1 MIELLEKKEL
11 EVPFIQVNFF
21 TDQQEATSSEDGQ
34 EGILSLTN
42 IFPSPETKNKYT
54 LNNDNKFIFV
64 SSASIFKSKDSVNF
78 ASISFSVLNEAIDVF
93 FKIVEEGKFITVK
106 LGYIDPNGEQNSQ
119 NSIAFE
125 GITDIPSVD
134 CTENG
139 EILLTVRANEA
150 VSIMKVARASRTFVN
165 TKSIKGVTEYIFGKY
180 RDTIQLAENIEYPED
195 AKQTAGPTSLAK
207 LKLNKQNN
215 ITDLDYLKLCYR
227 AIGYD
232 FQVEFPKTGTA
243 IKTPEIKFSKLNKDS
258 NGNITLLKEEDVA
271 VLNWKNSKT
280 NVRSIAFSGK
290 DAAKKGNFLID
301 ENGNPKEVEVYTE
314 DGEEVWIFDEQKMK
328 DFLRVKKSEIGKY
341 DSLIYE
347 ALDAAASMSREQR
360 RLTFFKRRE
369 DDKGNPIYRKPEE
382 GNESTFGG
390 LGLKAS
396 CEFLCGQPSLK
407 INQKVCFDGQVPIRW
422 AKKIKNTLADITFAN
437 IKQES
442 LWSITNISHSVS
454 VDGFITELECIK

>member
-42 IFPSPETKNKYT
+42 IFPSSETKNKYT

-139 EILLTVRANEA
+139 EILLTVKAHESL
-150 VSIMKVARASRTFVN
+150 SIMKTRKVSRN
-165 TKSIKGVTEYIFGKY
+165 YAALEGIKSIKRVTEIIFSKY
-180 RDTIQLAENIEYPED
+180 KDTIQLAEDIEYPDE
-195 AKQTAGPTSLAK
+195 AKKSTSL
-207 LKLNKQNN
+207 QSN
-215 ITDLDYLKLCYR
+215 IAQQTNMSDLDYLKLCYSS
-227 AIGYD
+227 IGYD
-232 FQVEFPKTGTA
+232 FQVEFPITGNT
-243 IKTPEIKFSKLNKDS
+243 IKTPEIKFVRLDKDL
-258 NGNITLLKEEDVA
+258 NGNFTLLKEEDVA

-280 NVRSIAFSGK
+280 NVRSISFSGK
-290 DAAKKGNFLID
+290 DAAKKGNFFLD
-301 ENGNPKEVEVYTE
+301 ENNEPKEIRVRTE
-314 DGEEVWIFDEQKMK
+314 DGEEVWEFSRAKMRA
-328 DFLRVKKSEIGKY
+328 FLKIKEEELGKN
-341 DSLIYE
+341 DSLVLE
-347 ALDAAASMSREQR
+347 ALDAANSMSREQR
-360 RLTFFKRRE
+360 RLTFFEKKKTE
-369 DDKGNPIYRKPEE
+369 GTPYLKKPGE
-382 GNESTFGG
+382 GDEPTFGV
-390 LGLKAS
+390 LGVKAS

-407 INQKVCFDGQVPIRW
+407 LGQKVCFDGQVPERW
-422 AKKIKNTLADITFAN
+422 AKKIKNDLAGITFAN

-454 VDGFITELECIK
+454 VDGFITELECVK